1 MELLKQGTRV
11 VIIGTEIKAL
21 ITGVSARGE
30 DYIQYDI
37 VWWANG
43 ERKTEWVFSF
53 EIEPYNDN
61 SKPAGFKNYDNKQT
75 LIE

>member
-1 MELLKQGTRV
+1 MEFLKQGTRV
-11 VIIGTEIKAL
+11 IILGTEIKA
-21 ITGVSARGE
+21 TVAGVSRRGDLIE
-30 DYIQYDI
+30 YDI

-53 EIEPYNDN
+53 EIEAYNDN

>member
-11 VIIGTEIKAL
+11 TILGTEIKAL
-21 ITGVSARGE
+21 IIGVCARGN
-30 DYIQYDI
+30 DYINYEI

-43 ERKTEWVFSF
+43 DRKTEWVYNF
-53 EIEPYNDN
+53 EIEPYKDN
-61 SKPAGFKNYDNKQT
+61 SKPAGFKTYQEQI

>member
-1 MELLKQGTRV
+1 MELLKLGTRV

-43 ERKTEWVFSF
+43 ERKTEWVHSF
-53 EIEPYNDN
+53 EIEPYKDN
-61 SKPAGFKNYDNKQT
+61 SKPAGFKSYETQT
-75 LIE
+75 LIQ